1 MKRETK
7 AEKEAERAR
16 CVEWLRTRYPKGY
29 TFYTKVLHVSRSVM
43 QRRIMVIGSTTEYL
57 RMGHNHEALIG
68 VPEDVS
74 YYVAKAIGWRIGKDG
89 GVVVSGCGMDM
100 GFHLI
105 DSLGWAMR
113 GDTKESGYY
122 SQRWL

>member
-7 AEKEAERAR
+7 AEKEAERVR
-16 CVEWLRTRYPKGY
+16 CIEWLRGRYPKGY
-29 TFYTKVLHVSRSVM
+29 TFYTKVTHVSRSGM
-43 QRRIMVIGSTTEYL
+43 QRRIMVVGARE
-57 RMGHNHEALIG
+57 NE
-68 VPEDVS
+68 PENVS
-74 YYVAKAIGWRIGKDG
+74 YYVAKALEWRIGKDG
-89 GVVVSGCGMDM
+89 GVVVNGCGMDM

-122 SQRWL
+122 SQRRL